1 MLFLL
6 FPTHPPWRKAD
17 FCRFFSFSHGGKLIF
32 TIFSISSTDDGR
44 FSAFFAFRRPTT
56 SVFRRF
62 SRFVDRRRVFFSV
75 FSVSSTDDECFS
87 AISVFRRPTTSVFQ
101 RFSRFVDRRRV
112 FFGVFCISSTDDGRF
127 FCVFWFSLELN
138 SRFLNRIRVVN
149 PCFRNTHFMEKA
161 SDINVYRGL
170 SHTVSI
176 TKAICLFLMLGFNL
190 SLGQD
195 EQRVL

>member
-6 FPTHPPWRKAD
+6 FSTHPPWRKAD

-44 FSAFFAFRRPTT
+44 FFGVFRVSSTDDECFSAFFAFRRPTT
-56 SVFRRF
+56 SVFQRF
-62 SRFVDRRRVFFSV
+62 RRFVDRRRVFFSV
-75 FSVSSTDDECFS
+75 F
-87 AISVFRRPTTSVFQ
+87 
-101 RFSRFVDRRRV
+101 RV
-112 FFGVFCISSTDDGRF
+112 SSTDDGRF

-149 PCFRNTHFMEKA
+149 PCFSTTHSMEKA
-161 SDINVYRGL
+161 SDIKVYRGL
-170 SHTVSI
+170 SPYGFYHKSY
-176 TKAICLFLMLGFNL
+176 MLIPYAGLQYL

>member
-6 FPTHPPWRKAD
+6 FSTYPPWRKAD

-62 SRFVDRRRVFFSV
+62 SRFVDRRRAFFGVFR
-75 FSVSSTDDECFS
+75 VSSTDDGC
-87 AISVFRRPTTSVFQ
+87 
-101 RFSRFVDRRRV
+101 
-112 FFGVFCISSTDDGRF
+112 F
-127 FCVFWFSLELN
+127 FCVFWLSLELN

-161 SDINVYRGL
+161 SDIKVYRGL
-170 SHTVSI
+170 SPYGFYHKSY
-176 TKAICLFLMLGFNL
+176 MLIPYAGLQYL

-195 EQRVL
+195 E